1 MKIDTK
7 KLKLAELQYFD
18 EEKNGAEVS
27 DIQAYAFLVKLNGD
41 YVNFFNPFGDE
52 KLQVFKR
59 TIYPNVTR
67 DGEEYGTKIKKVSS
81 GDVFDGPCYIIEKI
95 DVTKMLGTDEISD
108 EELGEYVCKSSKFFI
123 DRIELLKKRKA
134 NSVRQRIFTNK
145 KIEEDLQKMEKI
157 NEFFDSHKK
166 NQKIYK
172 IG

>member
-7 KLKLAELQYFD
+7 KLNLAKLNYFD
-18 EEKNGAEVS
+18 KVHGVEVS
-27 DIQAYAFLVKLNGD
+27 DIQAYAFLVELNGD

-67 DGEEYGTKIKKVSS
+67 DGEEYGNKLEKVSS
-81 GDVFDGPCYIIEKI
+81 GDTFDGPCYIIEKI
-95 DVTKMLGTDEISD
+95 DVTEMLGTDEISD

-134 NSVRQRIFTNK
+134 NSVRQRIFTKK
-145 KIEEDLQKMEKI
+145 KIEEDLQEMEKI
-157 NEFFDSHKK
+157 DEYFDSHKK
-166 NQKIYK
+166 NKKYIK
-172 IG
+172 

>member
-7 KLKLAELQYFD
+7 KLNLAKLNYFD
-18 EEKNGAEVS
+18 KVHGVEVS
-27 DIQAYAFLVKLNGD
+27 DIQAYAFLVELNGD

-67 DGEEYGTKIKKVSS
+67 DGEEYGNQLEKVSS
-81 GDVFDGPCYIIEKI
+81 GDTFDGPCYIIEKI
-95 DVTKMLGTDEISD
+95 DVTEMLGTDEISD

-145 KIEEDLQKMEKI
+145 KIEEDLQEMEKI
-157 NEFFDSHKK
+157 DEYFDSHEK
-166 NQKIYK
+166 NKKIYK

>member
-7 KLKLAELQYFD
+7 KLNLAKLNYFD
-18 EEKNGAEVS
+18 KEENGTEVS
-27 DIQAYAFLVKLNGD
+27 DIQAYAFLVELNGD

-67 DGEEYGTKIKKVSS
+67 DGKEYGNRLKKVSS
-81 GDVFDGPCYIIEKI
+81 GDVFDGPCYIIENI
-95 DVTKMLGTDEISD
+95 DVTEMLGTDEISD

-145 KIEEDLQKMEKI
+145 KIEEDLQEMEKI
-157 NEFFDSHKK
+157 DEYFDSHEK
-166 NQKIYK
+166 NKKIYK

>member
-7 KLKLAELQYFD
+7 KLNLAKLNYFD
-18 EEKNGAEVS
+18 KEENGVEVS
-27 DIQAYAFLVKLNGD
+27 DIQAYAFLVELNGD

-67 DGEEYGTKIKKVSS
+67 DGEEYGNKLKKVSS
-81 GDVFDGPCYIIEKI
+81 GDTFDGPCYIIEKI
-95 DVTKMLGTDEISD
+95 DVTEMLGTDEISD

-145 KIEEDLQKMEKI
+145 KIEEDLQEMEKI
-157 NEFFDSHKK
+157 DEYFDSHEK
-166 NQKIYK
+166 NKKIYK